1 MRIFY
6 FMCIIIIS
14 LYGEVTN
21 KYPTLQLV
29 NSNLKII
36 DIRTEKEWK
45 QTGILP
51 KAYTITF
58 FRADG
63 SYDFRDF
70 LNKLN
75 KIIKKD
81 EVFAII
87 CRSGHRSK
95 IVSNFLSKN
104 GYHVINLVGGMNYA
118 TKKLGLPVKKYLGN
132 KF

>member
-1 MRIFY
+1 M
-6 FMCIIIIS
+6 
-14 LYGEVTN
+14 
-21 KYPTLQLV
+21 
-29 NSNLKII
+29 
-36 DIRTEKEWK
+36 
-45 QTGILP
+45 P
-51 KAYTITF
+51 KANTITF

-104 GYHVINLVGGMNYA
+104 GYNVINLVGGMNYA
-118 TKKLGLPVKKYLGN
+118 TKKLGLPIKKYLGN
-132 KF
+132 RF

>member
-1 MRIFY
+1 MRIFS
-6 FMCIIIIS
+6 FMFIFVIT
-14 LYGEVTN
+14 LYSGVEN
-21 KYPTLQLV
+21 KYPTLQFIK
-29 NSNLKII
+29 SDLKII
-36 DIRTEKEWK
+36 DIRTEKEWR

-51 KAYTITF
+51 KAYTLTF
-58 FRADG
+58 FQADG

-75 KIIKKD
+75 KIIEKD

-104 GYHVINLVGGMNYA
+104 GYNVINLVGGMNYA
-118 TKKLGLPVKKYLGN
+118 TKKLGLPIKKYLGN